1 MYIYKWTTSLVQT
14 TIILIRDLWVSTH
27 RTEKAHGSDD
37 IWKGSHPM
45 LFLHFAMF
53 FIFYLPHPHLVNL
66 GGSRIF
72 GNFEWVPLTIIS
84 AKTWLTKLLDNSSPS
99 SPTDPIQSEPSQTGL
114 GQNGPL
120 NIPLVFLCKNCGVTL
135 GSILSFGRTLKFRK
149 CIKEVVC
156 FCCEKKRQSGRFV
169 STSNQLTLWH
179 LLRDRFMKSMW
190 TRSWMLVTGTIT
202 F

>member
-1 MYIYKWTTSLVQT
+1 MYIYKWTASLVQT
-14 TIILIRDLWVSTH
+14 AIMLSRDLWVSTH
-27 RTEKAHGSDD
+27 RTEKAHGPNN
-37 IWKGSHPM
+37 IWKVSHPM

-53 FIFYLPHPHLVNL
+53 FSLYLPHPHLVNL
-66 GGSRIF
+66 DDSRIF
-72 GNFEWVPLTIIS
+72 GNFKWVPLRIIS
-84 AKTWLTKLLDNSSPS
+84 ANTWLTKLLDNSSPS
-99 SPTDPIQSEPSQTGL
+99 SSTGPIQREPSQTGL
-114 GQNGPL
+114 SKNGPL

-135 GSILSFGRTLKFRK
+135 GSILPFGRTLKFRK
-149 CIKEVVC
+149 CINVVC

>member
-1 MYIYKWTTSLVQT
+1 MWTASLVQT

-27 RTEKAHGSDD
+27 RTEKAHGSDN
-37 IWKGSHPM
+37 IWKGSHPV

-66 GGSRIF
+66 DGSKIF
-72 GNFEWVPLTIIS
+72 GNFELVPLTIIS
-84 AKTWLTKLLDNSSPS
+84 ANIWLIKLLDSGSPG
-99 SPTDPIQSEPSQTGL
+99 SPTGPILNEPSQTGL

-135 GSILSFGRTLKFRK
+135 GSTLPFGRTLKFRK
-149 CIKEVVC
+149 CINVVC